1 MVATIPY
8 NPYVQIGGNAGL
20 FNTTANGVRQ
30 GTAYA
35 DPSTR
40 YRLRAGILAQTET
53 IPMWGGVGIYANIP
67 GGGPPAATPNPALG
81 TVVGRATGPTGTLR
95 LVGFSVFDEAYAMV
109 TTPESP
115 VPLAASGMQVNYY
128 PLGSLARI
136 ALACDPAII
145 SLRGTTV
152 VSQSLAWDYTNQLLV
167 PALAAQSIS
176 SGTYN
181 STTGLVSLTM
191 TTAQAFD
198 AGDSITVSGLG
209 GTGAFASLAG
219 TYTATL
225 VNGTNVQYIAA
236 TGLGAAAITSGQITI
251 GGAASTLLNVE
262 LLEVISTG
270 CETVSYN
277 AATGQASW
285 NYNGACAIVA
295 LNPNG

>member
-152 VSQSLAWDYTNQLLV
+152 DSQSLAWDYTNQLLV

-262 LLEVISTG
+262 LLEVRRSATTPPPVRLRGII
-270 CETVSYN
+270 TVPAPS
-277 AATGQASW
+277 
-285 NYNGACAIVA
+285 
-295 LNPNG
+295 LR